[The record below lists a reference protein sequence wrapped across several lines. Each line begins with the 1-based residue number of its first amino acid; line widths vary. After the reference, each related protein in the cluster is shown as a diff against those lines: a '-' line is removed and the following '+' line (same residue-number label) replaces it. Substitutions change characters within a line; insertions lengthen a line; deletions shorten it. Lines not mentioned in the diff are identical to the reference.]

1 MTAADNTSQELSAE
15 GKELL
20 NMAGCSSNGEIT
32 LKRLVYAASL
42 LSLVLISV
50 NSFTSRTCQISTGL
64 VRVLR
69 SPTTLNLSDSRNLD
83 DLTVKDLKDLLR
95 TEGLSVTGLKKELID
110 RLTEAKSK
118 TSVDYLK
125 SPKVNILK
133 RSLSSLT
140 RKTKVSL
147 GDNVSVVIDGT
158 EDDMRIV
165 TPPPS
170 KESRSPA
177 LKSSTSSSTSKKIA
191 VVDHTVK
198 SSVAPAEAIRIEK
211 PKPIVKKGKPA
222 TYDIDDDDFLS
233 QLMDEGDDIMNGRKP
248 NSQSG
253 KLLFAFITLDTDSDV
268 IQFENYNELIR
279 RSNVNIFMH

>member
-1 MTAADNTSQELSAE
+1 
-15 GKELL
+15 
-20 NMAGCSSNGEIT
+20 MAGCGSNGGKS
-32 LKRLVYAASL
+32 LKRLVCAVSL

-50 NSFTSRTCQISTGL
+50 DSFTRRTCQISTGF
-64 VRVLR
+64 VRVSR
-69 SPTTLNLSDSRNLD
+69 SLTGLNLNDSKNLD
-83 DLTVKDLKDLLR
+83 GMTVKDLKDLLR
-95 TEGLSVTGLKKELID
+95 IEGLSVSGLKKELID

-133 RSLSSLT
+133 RSITSLT

-147 GDNVSVVIDGT
+147 GDNVSVLIDGT

-177 LKSSTSSSTSKKIA
+177 LKTSASSSTVKKVP

-198 SSVAPAEAIRIEK
+198 PSLAPVEAARNEK

-222 TYDIDDDDFLS
+222 AYDIDDDDFLS
-233 QLMDEGDDIMNGRKP
+233 QLMDEGDDIMNGRTSK
-248 NSQSG
+248 SQSG
-253 KLLFAFITLDTDSDV
+253 NLSHFDCT
-268 IQFENYNELIR
+268 
-279 RSNVNIFMH
+279 